1 MKIAAERGGAA
12 MGSEHTRRKLVLAAA
27 LAAAL
32 VVTGVA
38 LAEAPVVLFDPAD
51 QAAAKAAVLRASDL
65 GPGWKGGLTKAEV
78 DGADGC
84 PGFKPKQADLV
95 VTGLAESE
103 FKHRPGALT
112 ITSQAQVL
120 KTKAMVRLDWERTVA
135 HPSVLGCMRRAF
147 ADTGDR
153 SIRFVSANRI
163 SFPRIGSRS
172 ARYRVVMNYAVG
184 EDTVPMLF
192 DFVAVEAGRTELSL
206 SLIAPLKDRRAADT
220 AEARL
225 ARILVQRATT

>member
-1 MKIAAERGGAA
+1 
-12 MGSEHTRRKLVLAAA
+12 MGSERRKLVLAAV
-27 LAAAL
+27 LGAAL
-32 VVTGVA
+32 VATGVA
-38 LAEAPVVLFDPAD
+38 LAEAPVVRFDPAD
-51 QAAAKAAVLRASDL
+51 QAAAKASVLRAADL

-84 PGFKPKQADLV
+84 PEFKPKQADLV

-103 FKHRPGALT
+103 FKHRPGALN

-135 HPSVLGCMRRAF
+135 HPAVLRCMRRAF
-147 ADTGDR
+147 ADTGDKTV
-153 SIRFVSANRI
+153 RFVSANRI
-163 SFPRIGSRS
+163 SFPRVGERA
-172 ARYRVVMNYAVG
+172 ARFRVVMNYVVG
-184 EDTVPMLF
+184 KDTVPMLF

-206 SLIAPLKDRRAADT
+206 SLIAPLANRRAADV

-225 ARILVQRATT
+225 ARILVQRTMA